1 MIGLLFAGLNLSA
14 SSQQLPLVQIEKPS
28 PLRVAVDEDQQLTLS
43 FTISDGYHIQANQPE
58 DDNLIP
64 TVLSFASSDQIRT
77 GNPIFPAPTK
87 FRMLGTE
94 EDLLVFGDTLEI
106 KIRITASPLAE
117 NGQHTL
123 KGELHYQACD
133 SFKCYFPRDIEFAV
147 EVQVE

>member
-1 MIGLLFAGLNLSA
+1 MGLLLFARFSLSA
-14 SSQQLPLVQIEKPS
+14 SSQQLPLVQIERPS
-28 PLRVAVDEDQQLTLS
+28 SVSVVAGQEQQLTLS
-43 FTISDGYHIQANQPE
+43 FTISNGYHIQANQPADE
-58 DDNLIP
+58 NLIP
-64 TVLSFASSDQIRT
+64 TVLTFAASNQINV
-77 GNPIFPAPTK
+77 GSPVFPAPTK